1 MTFLIFV
8 GLSVFPIVMMLATY
22 FYVNGVKGKFLFTFF
37 NYLATRDEY
46 NRDVGGYVLP
56 LTLTYP
62 LIVIWIANAIGLLH
76 VTQLP
81 EWKLL
86 IGLYWFVECVFMYG
100 AVLCCVMSNVPM
112 MYDARTRYFNCVAC
126 YNIDPNKYTPGEY
139 LIKIKNSQ
147 TTDIMSLYRVM
158 TITDLTGDYN
168 VLGHVKDFSA
178 AVFTPDEVKRQLKLH
193 FDSATFF
200 RLESDELT
208 MVKVSDKTPSVIVL
222 D

>member
-1 MTFLIFV
+1 MTFLILV
-8 GLSVFPIVMMLATY
+8 GLSVIPIVMMLATY

-37 NYLATRDEY
+37 NYLATSDEY
-46 NRDVGGYVLP
+46 KRDIGDYVLP

-81 EWKLL
+81 EWKMV
-86 IGLYWFVECVFMYG
+86 IGLYWIVECFFMYG
-100 AVLCCVMSNVPM
+100 AVLCCVLSNVPM

-126 YNIDPNKYTPGEY
+126 YNIDPSNFTPGAY
-139 LIKIKNSQ
+139 FIKIKNTQ
-147 TTDIMSLYRVM
+147 KTDIMSLYRVM

-168 VLGHVKDFSA
+168 ILGHVKDFEA
-178 AVFTPDEVKRQLKLH
+178 PVFTPEEVKGQLKQY
-193 FDSATFF
+193 FNSATFF